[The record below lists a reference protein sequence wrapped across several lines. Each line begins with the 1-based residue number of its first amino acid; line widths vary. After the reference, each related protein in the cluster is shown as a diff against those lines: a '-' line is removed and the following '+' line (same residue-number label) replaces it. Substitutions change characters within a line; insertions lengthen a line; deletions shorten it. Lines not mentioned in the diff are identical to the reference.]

1 MALPSFAKDD
11 LITNIILPLS
21 AATAVAIRFY
31 GRKRKGQ
38 PWKADDY
45 TILVALVLCLVLAA
59 VEVASAATNVLAG
72 MSNGFAGYSRFR
84 KFQFAEILITHP
96 LYGLTKISTV
106 LLYRRI
112 FTIGRTRI
120 ATVVLLVLISVF
132 VIVSFFTFLF
142 CAHGVSTFWNTPI
155 ELSGNQ
161 WNILPSTL
169 VLIFAVLDIALDL
182 AVLITPLPAIR
193 RLNLTLK
200 KRIAIS
206 GVFLLGAFC
215 LVCSVIRLHYSIIL
229 VELSAQSLAVRTNSI
244 RQNILWADIECY
256 ASTIA
261 ACLPTFPMVV
271 KGWTPQGLVGSI
283 RSVLSAI
290 QLRSISLRSSHSSH
304 HENTPNQ
311 PKPPAADDRGWVK
324 INNNPIPKR
333 DHFESESELT
343 YQQSANQDVEM
354 QPYVGDQGK
363 PISSTCLN

>member
-84 KFQFAEILITHP
+84 K
-96 LYGLTKISTV
+96 
-106 LLYRRI
+106 
-112 FTIGRTRI
+112 
-120 ATVVLLVLISVF
+120 
-132 VIVSFFTFLF
+132 TFLF

-206 GVFLLGAFC
+206 GVFLLGAF
-215 LVCSVIRLHYSIIL
+215 
-229 VELSAQSLAVRTNSI
+229 AQSLAVRTNSI